1 MASTGRHFYYGWTVA
16 GAASAMEFANA
27 ASAIS
32 ILTLFVDPMTQ
43 EFGWSRTQLAAATS
57 LGALLGAALAP
68 FTGMLVDRI
77 GARLLL
83 AAGGLVVAL
92 SCFYLATLHTLLGF
106 YLGFTLARVAD
117 QGVIKPSASPTVG
130 NWFRRYRGRAV
141 GLVFFGGSAGIIV
154 LAPAVQA
161 VISQWGWRAAWVML
175 GGLMLALGVVPCSL
189 LVRRRPEDLGL
200 TVDGGSPRGVPP
212 KPPQGSA
219 RRPENLAPEEQWTVG
234 QVVRSPSFWP
244 VLVSLLVVG
253 TASSG
258 VGLHLVPHLT
268 QQGLSA
274 AAAVGAISL
283 QSAAGAVATL
293 VFGLLAE
300 RLPARWLL
308 GLAYLLAALSMV
320 LLAWADSIFETYI
333 FAVCQGV
340 ASGGIGTLAPVLWAS
355 YYGRESMGAVY
366 GLSRT
371 AQVIGFALGPLLSG
385 LVYDTTGSYRG
396 AFLPF
401 AALAAGSALL
411 LLLSRTPARR
421 CG

>member
-1 MASTGRHFYYGWTVA
+1 
-16 GAASAMEFANA
+16 MEFANA

-32 ILTLFVDPMTQ
+32 ILTLFVDPMTR
-43 EFGWSRTQLAAATS
+43 EFGWSRTQMAAATS

-68 FTGMLVDRI
+68 FTGLLVDRM

-92 SCFYLATLHTLLGF
+92 SCFYLATLHTLPGF

-117 QGVIKPSASPTVG
+117 QGMIKPSASPTVG

-154 LAPAVQA
+154 LAPMVQA

-175 GGLMLALGVVPCSL
+175 GGLMLIIGVVPCAL

-200 TVDGGSPRGVPP
+200 TVDGVPIRRVSTKSPL
-212 KPPQGSA
+212 GSA
-219 RRPENLAPEEQWTVG
+219 RTPRNLAPTEERWTLG

-244 VLVSLLVVG
+244 VLVSLLVVS

-258 VGLHLVPHLT
+258 VGLHLVPYLT

-274 AAAVGAISL
+274 SAAVGAISL
-283 QSAAGAVATL
+283 QSAAGATATL

-300 RLPARWLL
+300 RLSPRWLL
-308 GLAYLLAALSMV
+308 GLAYLLASLSMV
-320 LLAWADSIFETYI
+320 LLAWADNIFETYI
-333 FAVCQGV
+333 FAFCQGV
-340 ASGGIGTLAPVLWAS
+340 ASGGIGTLPPLLWAS
-355 YYGRESMGAVY
+355 YYGRESMGAIY
-366 GLSRT
+366 GLSRM
-371 AQVIGFALGPLLSG
+371 AQVTGFALGPLLSG

-396 AFLPF
+396 AFIPF

-411 LLLSRTPARR
+411 LLVSRTSARR
-421 CG
+421 GG